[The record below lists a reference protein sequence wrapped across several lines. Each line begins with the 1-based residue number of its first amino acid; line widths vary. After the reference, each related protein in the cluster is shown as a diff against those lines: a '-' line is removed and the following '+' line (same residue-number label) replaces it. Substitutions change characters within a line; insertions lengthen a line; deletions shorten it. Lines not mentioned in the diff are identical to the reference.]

1 MPMRF
6 QFCLLLWLLLGGM
19 TLCAQTL
26 VSSDLPI
33 LVINTNGQTIQNNSK
48 IRVDFRIIFNG
59 EGVRNQ
65 VTDPPLL
72 FNGKAGIEI
81 RGQSS
86 SGFPMKSYNIEL
98 QDLSGNDLD
107 QSLFGMPE
115 DSDWVLYAP
124 YTDKTLMHNVLAYT
138 LSRSMAHWA
147 PRCRYVE
154 VVINGN
160 YRGIYVLMEKI
171 KRTNGRLSL
180 ATLQSADNQGDERT
194 GGYIF
199 SIDKEPNGWFSPVPV
214 PNATDGGVR
223 QWSFVYPKPDSITIP
238 QRQYLQSIVDAFEQ
252 KAASPQRADPVNGLG
267 SLIDYGSFADYHIID
282 ELSKNVDGYRL
293 STYFHKDKDSRN
305 SKIKAGPVWDFDIAF
320 RNANYCEGNNTT
332 GWALDFNTVCPGQA
346 AGLIPRFWY
355 DIVREDSIFSDT
367 LYCHWKALRQT
378 VLHETNLFRIIDSIS
393 TLTAE
398 ARTRHFVRWPILGV
412 YVWPNPQPIPP
423 DYPGEIASL
432 KQWLQ
437 QRLAWLDRHMPQQ
450 GTCKPLV
457 RDGRLEVSVSPN
469 PIQSQSVI
477 RITSSVQQRLSASIY
492 NTYGQRLWSVEQLVN
507 VGLTTLSSVPWNR
520 WPHGMY
526 VLQVRGED
534 GEREVVTVIN

>member
-1 MPMRF
+1 MRF
-6 QFCLLLWLLLGGM
+6 RLFLLIAWLIGLKQLN
-19 TLCAQTL
+19 AQTL
-26 VSSDLPI
+26 TSSDLPI
-33 LVINTNGQTIQNNSK
+33 VLINTNGQSIQNNLK
-48 IRVDFRIIFNG
+48 IRVNIGIVFNG
-59 EGVRNQ
+59 EGVRNRI
-65 VTDPPLL
+65 TDQPLHY
-72 FNGKAGIEI
+72 NGGAGMEI

-86 SGFPMKSYNIEL
+86 SGFPMNSYNIEL
-98 QDLSGNDLD
+98 QDAAGNDLN

-138 LSRSMAHWA
+138 LSRSMGHWA

-154 VVINGN
+154 LVINGS

-180 ATLQSADNQGDERT
+180 ATLQNTDNQNDELT

-199 SIDKEPNGWFSPVPV
+199 SIDKEPNGWFSSVPV

-223 QWSFVYPKPDSITIP
+223 QWSYVYPKPDSITNP
-238 QRQYLQSIVDAFEQ
+238 QQQYLKSIVDAFEQ
-252 KAASPQRADPVNGLG
+252 KAASPDRDDPENGLG
-267 SLIDYGSFADYHIID
+267 KIIDYGSFADYHIID

-320 RNANYCEGNNTT
+320 RNANYCDGNNTV
-332 GWALDFNTVCPGQA
+332 GWALDFNEVCPGQA

-367 LYCHWKALRQT
+367 LYCHWNALRQS

-398 ARTRHFVRWPILGV
+398 ARTRHFVRWPILGI

-423 DYPGEIASL
+423 DYPAEIASL
-432 KQWLQ
+432 KNWLQ
-437 QRLAWLDRHMPQQ
+437 QRLRWLDNNMPQQ
-450 GTCKPLV
+450 GNCKPYV
-457 RDGRLEVSVSPN
+457 RDGQFDVAIYPN
-469 PIQSQSVI
+469 PLPNEGTLQ
-477 RITSSVQQRLSASIY
+477 ITSAISQRLVITVYTMHGQAIWQTKPVV
-492 NTYGQRLWSVEQLVN
+492 NTGVF
-507 VGLTTLSSVPWNR
+507 TLSTIPWSR
-520 WPHGMY
+520 WTKGMY
-526 VLQVRGED
+526 LLQVCGED
-534 GEREVVTVIN
+534 GQRKSIKVIK